1 MIIKEYEDR
10 AKALVENLKKLEY
23 DDQCNDPEEAEFYTH
38 PDLESLMR
46 FTHIISN
53 NNPTATG
60 MMQDIVSPQ
69 ELNVVIQEMIEQ
81 LQHASIMELG
91 KHIYGDD
98 YEERL
103 NEYLGS

>member
-10 AKALVENLKKLEY
+10 AKALVENIKKLDY
-23 DDQCNDPEEAEFYTH
+23 DEQRSDPEEAEFYTH

-60 MMQDIVSPQ
+60 MMQDIFINPP
-69 ELNVVIQEMIEQ
+69 ELNIAMQEMIEQ
-81 LQHASIMELG
+81 LQHASIIELG

-98 YEERL
+98 YEERI
-103 NEYLGS
+103 NNVNI